1 MYVCIY
7 VIESKLVSVGYIVS
21 SCFVLLSLHAYYS
34 LPVCCVSF
42 LFLVLVVVFSIILLL
57 GDCSVQIYLYKSFV
71 KVWFLSDFLRCNLE
85 WPILDKFVFVLEI
98 YVYARP
104 DSSEGT

>member
-1 MYVCIY
+1 MYARIY
-7 VIESKLVSVGYIVS
+7 VFKSKLVSLVYIVS
-21 SCFVLLSLHAYYS
+21 SCFVLLSLHAYYG

-42 LFLVLVVVFSIILLL
+42 LFFVLVVVFSIILLL
-57 GDCSVQIYLYKSFV
+57 GDCSVQIYKSFV
-71 KVWFLSDFLRCNLE
+71 KVWFLSDFWSCNLD
-85 WPILDKFVFVLEI
+85 WPILDKFVLVLES

>member
-1 MYVCIY
+1 MHTMVF
-7 VIESKLVSVGYIVS
+7 L
-21 SCFVLLSLHAYYS
+21 FV
-34 LPVCCVSF
+34 VF
-42 LFLVLVVVFSIILLL
+42 LFLVLVVVFSNILLL
-57 GDCSVQIYLYKSFV
+57 GDCSVQIYKSFV

-85 WPILDKFVFVLEI
+85 WPILDKFVLVLES

>member
-1 MYVCIY
+1 MHTMVF
-7 VIESKLVSVGYIVS
+7 L
-21 SCFVLLSLHAYYS
+21 FV
-34 LPVCCVSF
+34 VF

-57 GDCSVQIYLYKSFV
+57 GDCSVQIYKSFV
-71 KVWFLSDFLRCNLE
+71 KVWFLSDFLSCN
-85 WPILDKFVFVLEI
+85 LDKFVLVLES